1 MCANI
6 FSSGCDE
13 GIPGPPG
20 PPGEQGPQGEP
31 GPIGPVGPTGDTGPA
46 GPTGPKGDTGSA
58 GPIGPKGDTGPT
70 GLTGPKGDTG
80 PPGPPGTSV
89 TNNSMYASNTVGS
102 TIAVLLGGTNIPL
115 PNNQSL
121 GGFTVNGGNN
131 TFTVPASG
139 RYYITYQM
147 STTVALLAGSRIM
160 LNGSTVIPGSIV
172 SPAVSTS
179 SYNNDLIVSLNAG
192 DRLSLQ
198 FYGLLATVIL
208 TGSGSRGAALTI
220 IRLS

>member
-1 MCANI
+1 MKAELITMCANI

-20 PPGEQGPQGEP
+20 PPGEPGPQGEP
-31 GPIGPVGPTGDTGPA
+31 GPIGPAGPTGDTGPA
-46 GPTGPKGDTGSA
+46 GPTGPKGDTG
-58 GPIGPKGDTGPT
+58 GPT
-70 GLTGPKGDTG
+70 GMTGPKGDTG
-80 PPGPPGTSV
+80 PVGPTGPPGTSV
-89 TNNSMYASNTVGS
+89 TSQSMYASNTVGS

-115 PNNQSL
+115 PNNHSL

-160 LNGSTVIPGSIV
+160 LNGSTAIPGSIV

-192 DRLSLQ
+192 DRISLQ

-208 TGSGSRGAALTI
+208 VGSGARGAALTI